1 MAASVASA
9 PLFWKIT
16 ASAKVLFVNFLA
28 NFSPSGIIKELETC
42 QSFFDCLLIA
52 FIKFGFAWPKELT
65 AIPWTK
71 SRNFIPLLVYK
82 KDLFSHLLFALWEF
96 YPGEHK

>member
-28 NFSPSGIIKELETC
+28 NSSPSGIMKELETC

-71 SRNFIPLLVYK
+71 SKNLTPL
-82 KDLFSHLLFALWEF
+82 FWI
-96 YPGEHK
+96 